1 MRILLLVDG
10 GYALFHAGG
19 FQRPMTFPTQRPPVR
34 LVGKVLTMT
43 LSQFIASPH
52 TAGMQKQL
60 YLNVGRS
67 ARYLTKS
74 GHLAV
79 ELFIL
84 YNSLCTVLFSSSIN
98 MVQRVVNN

>member
-52 TAGMQKQL
+52 T
-60 YLNVGRS
+60 V
-67 ARYLTKS
+67 
-74 GHLAV
+74 
-79 ELFIL
+79 
-84 YNSLCTVLFSSSIN
+84 
-98 MVQRVVNN
+98 